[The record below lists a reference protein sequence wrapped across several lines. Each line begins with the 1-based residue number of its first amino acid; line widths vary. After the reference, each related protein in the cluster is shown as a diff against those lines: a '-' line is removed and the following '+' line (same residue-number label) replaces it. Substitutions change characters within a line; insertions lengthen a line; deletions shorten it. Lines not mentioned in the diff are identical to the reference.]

1 MNATIQVVSSGDG
14 DEGGGLYNVCICPP
28 VLLMSATEQ
37 HNSRITFADMLIML
51 KCADVTLSST
61 ALPGPCIN
69 DTGVTAV
76 EYNGSYKY
84 ANGTDEEYTPSPTG
98 GVLAAPTKK
107 GAARKAEL
115 GGWALLVGAMM
126 ASLLL

>member
-1 MNATIQVVSSGDG
+1 M
-14 DEGGGLYNVCICPP
+14 
-28 VLLMSATEQ
+28 
-37 HNSRITFADMLIML
+37 ML
-51 KCADVTLSST
+51 KCADITLSST
-61 ALPGPCIN
+61 ALSGPCVN

-76 EYNGSYKY
+76 EYGGSYKY
-84 ANGTDEEYTPSPTG
+84 ANGTDGDYTPSPT
-98 GVLAAPTKK
+98 VDVIAAPTKK